1 MTGGSVFAGSTA
13 ALGAGALFT
22 ALLVVACVS
31 DLRARRLPNALNL
44 LLAVTGASFSAAV
57 LPFGEAMARAGIG
70 MLVGFAIWLP
80 FWFLRFLG
88 AGDVKLAAA
97 AGAWLGASGS
107 LRAALISLVVGG
119 VLAFV
124 ALLWQRKLRDAMIS
138 TTVWTA
144 AAQAGRLEA
153 PSPLVRT
160 RYQLPYGVAL
170 ATGAALAAWFPHLL
184 G

>member
-1 MTGGSVFAGSTA
+1 MTDGSAFAGSAA

-22 ALLVVACVS
+22 ALLAVACVS
-31 DLRARRLPNALNL
+31 DLRTRRIPNALNL
-44 LLAVTGASFSAAV
+44 VLAATGVIFSVAV
-57 LPFGEAMARAGIG
+57 LPPGEAASRAGSGI
-70 MLVGFAIWLP
+70 LVGLALWLP
-80 FWFLRFLG
+80 FWLLRFLG

-107 LRAALISLVVGG
+107 LRAAFIALVVGG
-119 VLAFV
+119 ALALV
-124 ALLWQRKLRDAMIS
+124 ALLWQRRLRDALVS
-138 TTVWTA
+138 ATVWTA